1 MQRQGRGLITE
12 PSPPSADVRHDA
24 AARRFTIDVD
34 GAPAV
39 LEYREIDAQTLDYYR
54 TFVPAP
60 LRGCGIASRLT
71 DAALRYAR
79 DQQLNVIPTC
89 PFIAAYIKRH
99 REFQPLVR

>member
-1 MQRQGRGLITE
+1 M
-12 PSPPSADVRHDA
+12 
-24 AARRFTIDVD
+24 
-34 GAPAV
+34 PAV

-54 TFVPAP
+54 TFVPTP
-60 LRGCGIASRLT
+60 LRGVGIASRLT

-79 DQQLNVIPTC
+79 DHDLKVVPTC